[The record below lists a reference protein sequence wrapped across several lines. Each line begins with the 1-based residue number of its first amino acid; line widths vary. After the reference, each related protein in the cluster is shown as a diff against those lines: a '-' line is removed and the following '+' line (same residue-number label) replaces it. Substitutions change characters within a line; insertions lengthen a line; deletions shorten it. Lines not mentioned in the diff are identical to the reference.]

1 MPQVIL
7 KSLTRVAIISILPAE
22 NVSNAELEAALKE
35 HLKSKLFSVDRVAI
49 IDDQEDA
56 AASNSTSAKQE

>member
-1 MPQVIL
+1 
-7 KSLTRVAIISILPAE
+7 
-22 NVSNAELEAALKE
+22 VSNAELEAALKE